1 MGRIKLSENDLHKL
15 VKESAKRVINEY
27 FFLPKEL
34 WDEYNSEPR
43 DVWNQPDLKGL
54 EDSPMIHDKTKMKH
68 RDSMRSRMPGQKVYD
83 DGECVV
89 WKLSTFEEFAS
100 LPFKNN
106 CCLGTDP
113 GLLEY
118 YYKDYDFYVIDNG
131 REAKRSR
138 LVIAGVARNHSN
150 VIFTDVYDNVLNPS
164 AVLSTLPPEVSD
176 IIKGSGVAES
186 RKRKKSVRLS
196 ESELHNVIRN
206 AVSKVLSD
214 R

>member
-1 MGRIKLSENDLHKL
+1 MRRIKLNEDDLHRL

-27 FFLPKEL
+27 FFFPSSEG
-34 WDEYNSEPR
+34 NAEPR
-43 DVWNQPDLKGL
+43 DVWDQSDFDGL

-89 WKLSTFEEFAS
+89 WKLSTFEEFSS
-100 LPFKNN
+100 LPFKNQ
-106 CCLGTDP
+106 CCLGVEPRFLD
-113 GLLEY
+113 

-131 REAKRSR
+131 KESKRSR
-138 LVIAGVARNHSN
+138 LIIAGVARNHSD
-150 VIFTDVYDNVLNPS
+150 VIFTDVNDKPLNPS

-186 RKRKKSVRLS
+186 RRRKKSVRLS
-196 ESELHNVIRN
+196 ESELHKVIRN
-206 AVSKVLSD
+206 AVNKVLSD
-214 R
+214 K

>member
-1 MGRIKLSENDLHKL
+1 MRRIKLSENDLHKL

-27 FFLPKEL
+27 FFFPEGEVKA
-34 WDEYNSEPR
+34 EPR
-43 DVWNQPDLKGL
+43 DAWNQPDLKGL

-68 RDSMRSRMPGQKVYD
+68 RDSIRSRMPGQKVYD

-106 CCLGTDP
+106 CCLGVEPRFLD
-113 GLLEY
+113 

-131 REAKRSR
+131 KESKRSR
-138 LVIAGVARNHSN
+138 FVIAGVARNHSN
-150 VIFTDVYDNVLNPS
+150 VIFTDIYDNVLNPS

-186 RKRKKSVRLS
+186 RRRKKSVRLS
-196 ESELHNVIRN
+196 ESELHKVVRN
-206 AVSKVLSD
+206 AVNKVLSD